1 MNFKKVKFNLLNV
14 SLIASTILISSASI
28 SCFNRKKDEK
38 IVEKNDNNIPENPK
52 NENDNSAINEK
63 INSGEEKNKDTPS
76 SDQNSNINESDSQKN
91 DSTISHNADEKDS
104 NNQKDNVIDSSSNT
118 NESNPILNND
128 SNSSE
133 IENSSNENNNKN
145 SELDDSNN
153 NSVSENTT
161 KSDQDG
167 SERSDTDNYIV
178 TNEEKS
184 ISDAE
189 SNPEVNNNN
198 SENNES
204 DFNDNDSVLVENP
217 NSETLNEN
225 STNNQNDSNSE
236 EKHENDISDQ
246 ENWTS
251 NANSSEDLSNSEVA
265 NTNDNTLNDS
275 TNTQSN
281 TSTDENLLNE
291 NASEIEEKDDSN
303 VEDKNKQGDEI
314 MSTESSREEKSD
326 SSQHNEN
333 ANSESNDENN
343 SEINETSNWNNPII
357 NEETNDTEN
366 SENVDT
372 LTENEETNDT
382 ESSVNVDSSTENEET
397 NNQNDVANDSNQT
410 DSTTNESD
418 NNYENTS
425 AYYYE
430 THPNAKTLDS
440 RSDGDAS
447 LEYGSNREYLSLI
460 QNRSFSLTWTFDD
473 GSFSAGTIWLLDYKE
488 VENRHYKLY
497 FGTNY
502 HVAADIFGNNDLP
515 EYVQSARVKKINS
528 MILGFTKQL
537 SGETGAD
544 FKYLTLEKQNYPRN
558 FFLARNFM
566 DNANYEYDGRNHYT
580 DFAVLE
586 MDFDFNKLPKNIFK
600 PNTDAFAVAK
610 QILKSIETLDES
622 IQRFENSSNKFLM
635 TDNFPYAQNS
645 YGSGFN
651 LIYNVI
657 GEKEFKVL
665 NDIDTYEKAQTLDE
679 YITNAYG
686 DNDWN
691 IAPKRIYFYGYPIVD
706 QKNLVLISSPWDQ
719 LDTHENRDNVKN
731 GRVIWI
737 THNEY
742 HNREVADHGNR
753 FNDEIVPAY
762 YGLAFESAQSNRVRG
777 GASGSLVINEQG
789 LPIGLLFA
797 SVGNDFTVVLDNDN
811 KYRTLHTTLITPFTN
826 DVVWSTNNGTIYPYN
841 LIDGSDKS
849 KYSHQLNSYREQ
861 LSKVY
866 GSDYTTRLFG

>member
-1 MNFKKVKFNLLNV
+1 IKFNLLNV

-28 SCFNRKKDEK
+28 SCFNKKKDEK
-38 IVEKNDNNIPENPK
+38 IVENNDNNRPDNPK
-52 NENDNSAINEK
+52 NENNNSDISEK
-63 INSGEEKNKDTPS
+63 TNSGQEKNKDTS
-76 SDQNSNINESDSQKN
+76 LSDQKSNINESDSQKS
-91 DSTISHNADEKDS
+91 DSNISDNTDEKDS
-104 NNQKDNVIDSSSNT
+104 NNRNDNVIDWSSNP
-118 NESNPILNND
+118 NGSNPILNND

-133 IENSSNENNNKN
+133 IENSSNENNSEN
-145 SELDDSNN
+145 SEFDDSNN
-153 NSVSENTT
+153 NSVSENITE
-161 KSDQDG
+161 SNQND
-167 SERSDTDNYIV
+167 SERSDIDNDVVI
-178 TNEEKS
+178 NEEKS
-184 ISDAE
+184 ISDTE

-204 DFNDNDSVLVENP
+204 DFNDNDSVLVENQ

-236 EKHENDISDQ
+236 EKHENDISAQ
-246 ENWTS
+246 ENPTDNDNS
-251 NANSSEDLSNSEVA
+251 NEDLSNSEVK
-265 NTNDNTLNDS
+265 NTNNNVVNDS
-275 TNTQSN
+275 TTSQNN
-281 TSTDENLLNE
+281 TSTDESVSNE
-291 NASEIEEKDDSN
+291 NTFEIEEKDDSN

-314 MSTESSREEKSD
+314 MSTESSGEEKSD
-326 SSQHNEN
+326 SLEHNKN
-333 ANSESNDENN
+333 ANPESNDENN
-343 SEINETSNWNNPII
+343 SEISETSNLNNPII
-357 NEETNDTEN
+357 IEETNDTEN

-372 LTENEETNDT
+372 
-382 ESSVNVDSSTENEET
+382 STENEEI
-397 NNQNDVANDSNQT
+397 NNQNDVANNSNQT
-410 DSTTNESD
+410 DSNANESD

-502 HVAADIFGNNDLP
+502 HVAADIFGDNDLP

-610 QILKSIETLDES
+610 QILKSVETLDES
-622 IQRFENSSNKFLM
+622 IQRFENTSNKFLM

-719 LDTHENRDNVKN
+719 LYTHENRDNVKN

-811 KYRTLHTTLITPFTN
+811 KYRTLYTTLITPFTN